1 MKLELGLKGVLSHDV
16 VDADL
21 ATNWRN
27 DVPVLA
33 TPILLWLAELAC
45 MRAIENCLDAELMS
59 LGLGH
64 DSRHLAPTP
73 KGWKVT
79 VEAELVA
86 ISEKTLT
93 FDVLA
98 TDPQGEIFSGHHTRA
113 IVNRE
118 RFIARVVQKSSSAP
132 KTPAVDSASANN
144 SPRLVGADVEP
155 AHSARSLTPAGW
167 PPLARAVIDPRK
179 LAMGALLA
187 GGICLGVA
195 PVVVKAVDLPP
206 EVSAFYRV
214 LLSAPAFAVAA
225 FIGGGGASR
234 ALSAAKPTAV
244 LFALAAICFAADLA
258 IMHMA
263 IRMTNVAVATLLT
276 NCAPFFVGLLGIAG
290 LSDRPTRRF
299 WQALPVALVGAI
311 LLIGANSMGGGSI
324 SGDLLALFAAM
335 FYAGY
340 LVIVRE
346 LRARGATSSSV
357 MVWVTAM
364 STVLLLPLFVMAG
377 APVPK
382 SWETWSL
389 ILVLVFVGQFLGQG
403 LVTIALRQLPASLS
417 SIVLLIQPV
426 VAAVL
431 SWAVLSEHLD
441 FLQLSGIAVV
451 LAAIAYATMGKPPVA
466 APSAGGPAAER
477 VS

>member
-1 MKLELGLKGVLSHDV
+1 MKLEPGLKGIFLSHDV

-21 ATNWRN
+21 A
-27 DVPVLA
+27 A
-33 TPILLWLAELAC
+33 
-45 MRAIENCLDAELMS
+45 
-59 LGLGH
+59 
-64 DSRHLAPTP
+64 
-73 KGWKVT
+73 K
-79 VEAELVA
+79 
-86 ISEKTLT
+86 
-93 FDVLA
+93 
-98 TDPQGEIFSGHHTRA
+98 
-113 IVNRE
+113 E
-118 RFIARVVQKSSSAP
+118 RLIDRVVQKSNSAP
-132 KTPAVDSASANN
+132 KTLEVNAVPANN
-144 SPRLVGADVEP
+144 SRQLAGADAEE
-155 AHSARSLTPAGW
+155 AGRSALSHSA
-167 PPLARAVIDPRK
+167 IDPRK
-179 LAMGALLA
+179 LAVGALLA

-195 PVVVKAVDLPP
+195 PVIVKAVDLPP

-214 LLSAPAFAVAA
+214 LMSAPAFAVAA
-225 FIGGGGASR
+225 FIGGGSENR
-234 ALSAAKPTAV
+234 APSAAKPSAL
-244 LFALAAICFAADLA
+244 LFAMAAICFAADLA
-258 IMHMA
+258 IMHLA

-276 NCAPFFVGLLGIAG
+276 NCAPFFVGLLGIVG

-311 LLIGANSMGGGSI
+311 LLIGANSMGGGAI
-324 SGDLLALFAAM
+324 SGDLLALCAAM

-340 LVIVRE
+340 LVIVRK
-346 LRARGATSSSV
+346 LRAQGATSSSV

-426 VAAVL
+426 IAAIL
-431 SWAVLSEHLD
+431 SWAILSETLD
-441 FLQLSGIAVV
+441 FLQISGMAIV
-451 LAAIAYATMGKPPVA
+451 LAAIAYATMGRSPAA
-466 APSAGGPAAER
+466 APSTVSPAAER

>member
-1 MKLELGLKGVLSHDV
+1 MKLKLGLKGVLSHDV
-16 VDADL
+16 TDADL

-45 MRAIENCLDAELMS
+45 MRAIENCLDAKLMS

-73 KGWKVT
+73 KGWTVT

-93 FDVLA
+93 FDVRA
-98 TDPQGEIFSGHHTRA
+98 TDQQGEIFSGHHTRA

-118 RFIARVVQKSSSAP
+118 RFIARVVQKSRSAP
-132 KTPAVDSASANN
+132 KTPA
-144 SPRLVGADVEP
+144 GQ
-155 AHSARSLTPAGW
+155 

-187 GGICLGVA
+187 GGIFLGVA

-244 LFALAAICFAADLA
+244 LFVLAAICFAADLA

-263 IRMTNVAVATLLT
+263 IRMTNVAVATLFT
-276 NCAPFFVGLLGIAG
+276 NSAPFFVGLLGLVG

-311 LLIGANSMGGGSI
+311 LLIGADSMGGGAI
-324 SGDLLALFAAM
+324 SGDLLALLAAM

-431 SWAVLSEHLD
+431 SWAVLSERLD
-441 FLQLSGIAVV
+441 FLQIFGIAVV
-451 LAAIAYATMGKPPVA
+451 LAAIAYATMGKPSQA